1 MEINGLLKITYLG
14 QAGALIDWSGGRF
27 LIDPYL
33 SNYVVAGGIG
43 SAELFSRAFPV
54 PLAPEEITQVAV
66 LFITHDHADHC
77 DPDTILPLLKSNP
90 ALHIVCPRPAADHLR
105 SLGVAEENLLVPQMG
120 KLTEL
125 AGLQFYAVP
134 AAHYE
139 FEVDSDGNYSYLG
152 YVIHAG
158 ETWLYHAGDTILY
171 DDMAEKI
178 LAQTKSIDL
187 AFLPVNGRDGWRE
200 RLGMIGN
207 LDAAEALGLAQ
218 QIHCEVLIPIH
229 NDLFQVNH
237 VNPAVLADLLDRCA
251 PRQKVHWLQPG
262 EKFFFQK

>member
-1 MEINGLLKITYLG
+1 MEQY
-14 QAGALIDWSGGRF
+14 RF
-27 LIDPYL
+27 
-33 SNYVVAGGIG
+33 
-43 SAELFSRAFPV
+43 
-54 PLAPEEITQVAV
+54 
-66 LFITHDHADHC
+66 
-77 DPDTILPLLKSNP
+77 
-90 ALHIVCPRPAADHLR
+90 
-105 SLGVAEENLLVPQMG
+105 
-120 KLTEL
+120 
-125 AGLQFYAVP
+125 
-134 AAHYE
+134 
-139 FEVDSDGNYSYLG
+139 
-152 YVIHAG
+152 
-158 ETWLYHAGDTILY
+158 LY
-171 DDMAEKI
+171 DDMAENI